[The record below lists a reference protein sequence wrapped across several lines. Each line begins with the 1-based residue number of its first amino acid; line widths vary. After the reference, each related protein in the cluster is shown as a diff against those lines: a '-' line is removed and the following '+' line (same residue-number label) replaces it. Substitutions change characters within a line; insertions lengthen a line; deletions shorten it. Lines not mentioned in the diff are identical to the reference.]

1 MPRLV
6 AVLTSVLVLAA
17 PAIVAAQRTTGEI
30 VGKVTD
36 ESGAVLPGVTVTIR
50 GLGVAGA
57 PTAVTSETGD
67 YRFPVLPA
75 GTYDVDYALQGFGTL
90 RRAGI
95 PVGVGATVTL
105 DVTLKL
111 SAVAETVTVTGESP
125 VVNVTATEMSTNYTK
140 EWTQNAPVR
149 RNSYFDYLNS
159 APGISQTSYRGTTT
173 SATSLGSSTNENQY
187 LIDGTNISSF
197 PWLNTDILDEVQVL
211 QLGASAEFGGVQGAV
226 FNVVTRQGSNV
237 FHGDLNYYYQNDA
250 LVSRNTT
257 PDFDRGWPYHLDE
270 FNDVT
275 FQATGPFIRD
285 KFFFFGSLGWQR
297 YADSQPG
304 VDPSFPGRTTT
315 SRWFW
320 KFNYNL
326 TPNHRLMHGYH
337 DDNGIGGG
345 AVSAFVAPSAASQ
358 GRGHNPTPNIVYT
371 GVLSPKMVLE
381 ARYSGFWWMRS
392 DGPNLDEPTIMTR
405 YVDADTGY
413 ITGGISGWDE
423 QRSYRSGGQVKFTRY
438 ADQFLG
444 GGHDLNLGVQYITTG
459 TSGLFGS
466 NDTITTYGLTGR
478 SSFGT
483 TQLPYYTGTNGRWLG
498 VYADDVYRVGGRTT
512 INVGVRYDRAS
523 GFYPSFPMLDQFARP
538 TGVLSAAN
546 DDVVHTNS
554 VSPRAGI
561 SFKASSKTVLK
572 GHYGRYYAELP
583 ADFSAI
589 VPSTTPSYT
598 FRFDAA
604 GNRVNFTSQTP
615 ANLRVEQSR
624 KLAKTD
630 QVIVQA
636 ERELFRNIGLQVNY
650 VYKRG
655 DDYAGWQDIAGQY
668 AQVPYV
674 DSLGAG
680 ATGQTFMVSRLVTP
694 PNDRIFLLTTPP
706 GLFTRYNGVTFIGTK
721 RMSDNWQGTFSLVLS
736 KAEGRISSSAR
747 TSPSSSQSS
756 AAGTFGRDAAGPND
770 YVNTEGRLIGDKP
783 VVMKANLVYRLP
795 WRVLVAANLQHQTG
809 RLWSR
814 QIRPAGLG
822 FPSAPTINM
831 EANTGDRR
839 VADVNFVD
847 LRVQKDVAIPRSAL
861 RLGLFF
867 DALNFTN
874 SAAYEGLGSQLG
886 TSSAFGVPVN
896 FVTPRRIQL
905 GTKLQW

>member
-1 MPRLV
+1 MPRLA
-6 AVLTSVLVLAA
+6 AVLASVLVLAS

-57 PTAVTSETGD
+57 PTTVTSETGD

-90 RRAGI
+90 RRADI

-250 LVSRNTT
+250 FVSRNTT
-257 PDFDRGWPYHLDE
+257 SDFDRGWPYHLAR
-270 FNDVT
+270 FKDVT
-275 FQATGPFIRD
+275 FQTTGPFIMD
-285 KFFFFGSLGWQR
+285 KFWFFGSLGWQR

-304 VDPSFPGRTTT
+304 VDPNYPGQTTT

-345 AVSAFVAPSAASQ
+345 AVNQFTAPSAATQ
-358 GRGHNPTPNIVYT
+358 GRGHNPTPNVVYT
-371 GVLSPKMVLE
+371 GVLSSKMVLE

-423 QRSYRSGGQVKFTRY
+423 RRSYRSGGQVKFTRY

-444 GGHDLNLGVQYITTG
+444 GGHDLNLGVQYIATG
-459 TSGLFGS
+459 ESGLFGS

-478 SSFGT
+478 TSFGT
-483 TQLPYYTGTNGRWLG
+483 TQLPYFTGTNGRWLG
-498 VYADDVYRVGGRTT
+498 LYADDVYRVGGRTT
-512 INVGVRYDRAS
+512 INIGVRYDRAK

-546 DDVVHTNS
+546 DDVVHTDS
-554 VSPRAGI
+554 VSPRAGV
-561 SFKASSKTVLK
+561 SVKVSNKTVLK

-589 VPSTTPSYT
+589 VPSTTPSST

-624 KLAKTD
+624 KSAHTD
-630 QVIVQA
+630 QFIVQA

-650 VYKRG
+650 VHKRG
-655 DDYAGWQDIAGQY
+655 DDYASWQDIAGQY
-668 AQVPYV
+668 VQVPYV
-674 DSLGAG
+674 DSVGAG
-680 ATGQTFMVSRLVTP
+680 ATGQAFMVYRLVSP
-694 PNDRIFLLTTPP
+694 PNDRIFLLTTPS

-721 RMSDNWQGTFSLVLS
+721 RMSNNWQGTFSLVLS
-736 KAEGRISSSAR
+736 KSEGRISSSAR

-756 AAGTFGRDAAGPND
+756 SAGSFGRDAAGPND
-770 YVNTEGRLIGDKP
+770 FVNTEGRLIGDKP
-783 VVMKANLVYRLP
+783 VVVKANLVYRMP
-795 WRVLVAANLQHQTG
+795 WRVMVAANVQHQTG

-814 QIRPAGLG
+814 QIRPSGLG

-831 EANTGDRR
+831 EPNTGDRR

-847 LRVQKDVAIPRSAL
+847 LRIQKDVAIPRSAL

-867 DALNFTN
+867 DALNLTN
-874 SAAYEGLGSQLG
+874 SDAFEGLGSQLG
-886 TSSAFGVPVN
+886 TSSAFGVPIN